1 MTINKIALKLCFIG
15 IIGISLY
22 SCSKKNTAVEVPLT
36 PLPNI
41 ENTSPS
47 PEVMMQGF
55 YWNVT
60 AGGVWWD
67 TLNSKLD
74 SWKNAG
80 ITSIWLP
87 VVSKGQSGPSSMG
100 YDPYD
105 YFDFGQYD
113 QEGTVKTRFGSYTQ
127 LKSLLVNAK
136 GKGFK
141 LIADI
146 VINHNSGGDS
156 EYSPYSKTSN
166 YTSFTP
172 KSGKFNRN
180 YEDYHP
186 NAIHAN
192 DEGVFAGFPD
202 LCHDVP
208 YVQDWLYNRKDGVGK
223 FYRDSLGFDGWRFDY
238 VKGYSPA
245 VVKAWNAAVGGISI
259 GEYYDANVTLIN
271 KWCTDANSSAF
282 DFPLY
287 FAMDAAFDN
296 QNMLALDGNGLI
308 AINPSKAFTFVSN
321 HDTEDISIAN
331 RLNAYAY
338 IMTSEGTPVVFYS
351 DFETNLDQSKL
362 INLIWIRKNLAAGS
376 ATKLYADKQEYIF
389 RRNGRPGLIA
399 YFNNS
404 ASSAARKIQTS
415 WANTVI
421 KDYTGMNG
429 DVATDASGYA
439 VITCGAN
446 SYAVYAPK

>member
-1 MTINKIALKLCFIG
+1 MIICKIAFKLSFLAITS
-15 IIGISLY
+15 IFLF
-22 SCSKKNTAVEVPLT
+22 SCSKKDPAAQLT
-36 PLPNI
+36 LSPLPAI
-41 ENTSPS
+41 ESTTPA
-47 PEVMMQGF
+47 PEVLMQGF
-55 YWNVT
+55 YWDVT

-67 TLNSKLD
+67 TINGKLD
-74 SWKNAG
+74 NWKNAG

-87 VVSKGQSGPSSMG
+87 VVSKGQSGAYSMG

-113 QEGTVKTRFGSYTQ
+113 QHGTVKTRFGSYMQ

-136 GKGFK
+136 SKGFK

-146 VINHNSGGDS
+146 VINHNSGGDL
-156 EYSPYSKTSN
+156 EYSPYSKVSY

-180 YEDYHP
+180 YEDFHP
-186 NAIHAN
+186 NAIHLK
-192 DEGVFAGFPD
+192 DEGVFAEYPD

-208 YVQDWLYNRKDGVGK
+208 YVQDWLYNRSDGVGK

-259 GEYYDANVTLIN
+259 GEYYDADVNLIN
-271 KWCTDANSSAF
+271 KWCADANSSAF

-296 QNMLALDGNGLI
+296 QNMLALDGAGLMS
-308 AINPSKAFTFVSN
+308 INPSKAYTFVSN
-321 HDTEDISIAN
+321 HDTEDISITN
-331 RLNAYAY
+331 RLKAYAY
-338 IMTSEGTPVVFYS
+338 IMTSQGTPVVFYS
-351 DFETNLDQSKL
+351 DFESNLDQSRL

-376 ATKLYADKQEYIF
+376 TTKLYADKQEYIF
-389 RRNGRPGLIA
+389 RRNGKPGLIA

-404 ASSAARKIQTS
+404 AAATAHKVQTS
-415 WANTVI
+415 WANTAI
-421 KDYTGMNG
+421 KDYTGMNA
-429 DVATDASGYA
+429 DVVTDASGYA
-439 VITCGAN
+439 IIPCQAN
-446 SYAVYAPK
+446 SYSVYAPK